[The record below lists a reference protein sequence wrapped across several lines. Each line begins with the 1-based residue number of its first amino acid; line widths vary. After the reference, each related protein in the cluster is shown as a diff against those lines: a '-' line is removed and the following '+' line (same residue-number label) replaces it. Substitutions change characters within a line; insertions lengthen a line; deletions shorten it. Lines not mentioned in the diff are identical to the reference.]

1 MKQRIDLRLD
11 YYKKDARLI
20 ILHRLEL
27 DLISDQDPKTLDAHL
42 GIIRLELGFILIIQ
56 TRKKTFYLCD
66 GVSP

>member
-27 DLISDQDPKTLDAHL
+27 DLISDQDPKTMDA
-42 GIIRLELGFILIIQ
+42 RLKIFIQL
-56 TRKKTFYLCD
+56 TPPTT
-66 GVSP
+66 G